1 MSGGRSSSN
10 FEEARTDEGVTLSG
24 RTRKVESQLKEIVGE
39 EVAALSD
46 PRIKG
51 LVTVTGVRV
60 SPDLQQA
67 TIFYSVL
74 SDENREGAR
83 EGLQSAAG
91 RIQAQVGSQT
101 RLKRTPRLRFEPD
114 PVVDNVGKIEAA
126 LKEIK
131 ETEDDANAY
140 DE

>member
-1 MSGGRSSSN
+1 M
-10 FEEARTDEGVTLSG
+10 SG

-46 PRIKG
+46 PRIRG

-60 SPDLQQA
+60 SPDLASA
-67 TIFYSVL
+67 TVFYSVL
-74 SDENREGAR
+74 AGEDVDEAH

-91 RIQAQVGSQT
+91 RVQAAVGAQT
-101 RLKRTPRLRFEPD
+101 RLRRTPRLHFEPD
-114 PVVDNVGKIEAA
+114 PVVEQVTKIESA
-126 LKEIK
+126 LREVKGD
-131 ETEDDANAY
+131 DDAH